1 MVYGRLVMLFG
12 KSEANTTPQTMLAF
26 DYDETHTFFCD
37 QQQTRHFIKIIRIF
51 DVNAVLSLNSN
62 SYQFAL
68 AQFKTIIHQFSNLK
82 IIKLLNKPQLQ
93 IDIEHTYQLIDKI
106 NESFYSSTYLKTADH
121 QTLLAHKLQLLSLI
135 KTKYDENIDWIAK
148 EKSVFLVFEETDVTH
163 LEQHLQILV
172 DFFRKVQIE
181 FMILNPQQG
190 FDTIK
195 AILHK
200 DDSIN
205 SRVLAFDSRIN
216 KASLFNIET
225 LDATKH
231 HLIINTDKLLKLSE
245 VRFEPNGQIEA
256 LFYLLKT
263 IELDVIL
270 EFNKHDAS
278 TFNTI
283 TLTLANWATDLKT
296 LEQQQRQIRQIITN
310 QGFQLND
317 LKQQQFARFTNLIV
331 NQRLPKKSL
340 RPNLELFERIIN
352 FGFLSANTINETPA
366 ALIGFNDHNELTYI
380 NRNYSLISI
389 GAAPTLFAKLVN
401 EKIIQLERIVLY
413 DYHNVFY
420 PLNQYYNNSPI
431 TLKQLA
437 LNPFVLVESPSNAP
451 QEQYASQ
458 IQVIMNLFRI
468 VDPTLDS
475 NDLTT
480 LKQTLQTH
488 YQRQAAAQAGTPSKK
503 RRLKLDFEWLAT
515 KLQTDHTT
523 TAQKLLAVCH
533 FINNDPLLQILVN
546 APGSLELPE
555 RKLIS
560 FDLSFL
566 EHQNPIVQRVVLYLL
581 NHMVAQLLQTDPQ
594 PSSIYLSNLKHVI
607 TNPLLFSQLQ
617 HLEQTKVALYGYLE
631 KTDVDLANPMLI
643 TWLKQLPYLNLVPQQ
658 DYSQQF
664 WKSLLNQLELTHD
677 ERDDQRLNTINDK
690 HYLLINQRRR
700 YWYQNRC
707 LDFELKAW
715 KNQILNRHLSQY
727 EINKVLRSQID
738 ALETAIYYLR
748 KKQDDHLQNFLI
760 RNSLVDEVQRKIYTE
775 NQKYIKKLL

>member
-135 KTKYDENIDWIAK
+135 KTKYDENIDWITK

-225 LDATKH
+225 LDASKH

-245 VRFEPNGQIEA
+245 VRFEPSGQIEA

-270 EFNKHDAS
+270 EFNKHNAS

-296 LEQQQRQIRQIITN
+296 LEQQQKQIRQIITN

-331 NQRLPKKSL
+331 NQQLPKKSL

-352 FGFLSANTINETPA
+352 FEFLSANTINETPA

-413 DYHNVFY
+413 DYHNAFY
-420 PLNQYYNNSPI
+420 SLNQYYNNSPI

-437 LNPFVLVESPSNAP
+437 LNPLVLIDAP

-475 NDLTT
+475 NDLTA

-581 NHMVAQLLQTDPQ
+581 NHMVAQFLQTDPQ